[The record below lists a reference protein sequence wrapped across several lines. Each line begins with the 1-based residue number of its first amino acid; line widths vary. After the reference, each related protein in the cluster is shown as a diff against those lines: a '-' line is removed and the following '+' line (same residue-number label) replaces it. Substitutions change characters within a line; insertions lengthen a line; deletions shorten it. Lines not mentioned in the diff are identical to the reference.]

1 MTPNILD
8 GMKFPFDVNSYVW
21 FDVDAFDGGQTERE
35 VAARAAEH
43 HLPEPM
49 HDAWLPKDLLMPFE
63 KFAVVRRTRIGA
75 VLVTTYERKE
85 NVLIMTPR
93 ASRASEICRFEHH
106 GDRPPPNLLFE
117 MDPALKARILS
128 RAAASPNG
136 GHIKTEEDLTKDFVN
151 GARFLYWAVLLNL
164 IVDKNMTMAY
174 EPKAHPTNEKRIRKG
189 KKPIFEWKVIDV
201 TAKHV
206 VPESSA
212 PTGRSH
218 ASPRRHIRRG
228 HQRRLKSGKVV
239 WINQM
244 WVGRIEFGYIHHSYE
259 ARAL

>member
-21 FDVDAFDGGQTERE
+21 FDVEAFDGGQTEWE
-35 VAARAAEH
+35 TGKRAQAH

-49 HDAWLPKDLLMPFE
+49 NDDWQPKDLLMPFE
-63 KFAVVRRTRIGA
+63 KFAVVRRTRSGA
-75 VLVTTYERKE
+75 VLVTTYERKD
-85 NVLIMTPR
+85 NTLIMIPR
-93 ASRASEICRFEHH
+93 ASRAEELCRFEHH
-106 GDRPPPNLLFE
+106 GDRPPPNLLFQ
-117 MDPALKARILS
+117 MDPGLKERVLS
-128 RAAASPNG
+128 KAATSSNG
-136 GHIKTEEDLTKDFVN
+136 LIKTEEDLTNDFIN
-151 GARFLYWAVLLNL
+151 GSRFLYWAVLLTL
-164 IVDKNMTMAY
+164 VVDKTMTKAY
-174 EPKAHPTNEKRIRKG
+174 EPRAHPANEKRIRKG

-239 WINQM
+239 WVNQM
-244 WVGRIEFGYIHHSYE
+244 WVGKIEFGYIHHSYE